1 MRPVWKNLEKKYE
14 WLKTEYYE
22 FDDSKEIVERYGLD
36 KGVIPVF
43 IFLDTAGNELERF
56 QGSVGQKL
64 LEYKILEY
72 KDK

>member
-22 FDDSKEIVERYGLD
+22 FDDSKEIAERYRLD

-43 IFLDTAGNELERF
+43 IFLDTADNELERF
-56 QGSVGQKL
+56 QGSVDQKL
-64 LEYKILEY
+64 LEEKILEY